1 VVAGVLVKQAEDVD
15 EVKVVAV
22 VKAVPGVL
30 VEVIVEP
37 TPQPQLLLLLLQK
50 TQPLTQPSLMFLPP
64 LLLLLLLPQLLLQL
78 LPPLPLLETLT
89 QSQFLKL
96 LVLLLLL
103 PLLLLLLLLVPAT
116 VVLVIEEVVIVVVIA
131 VVILSVVVVVEAAA
145 AVVVAAVV
153 SAVFLVVSVL
163 SFSIIELIPLLIKQ
177 QTQSSTTVTVSSP
190 NTSPSITKP
199 SG

>member
-37 TPQPQLLLLLLQK
+37 TPQPQLLLQK
-50 TQPLTQPSLMFLPP
+50 KQPLTQPSLMLLPP

-89 QSQFLKL
+89 Q
-96 LVLLLLL
+96 
-103 PLLLLLLLLVPAT
+103 
-116 VVLVIEEVVIVVVIA
+116 
-131 VVILSVVVVVEAAA
+131 
-145 AVVVAAVV
+145 
-153 SAVFLVVSVL
+153 
-163 SFSIIELIPLLIKQ
+163 
-177 QTQSSTTVTVSSP
+177 
-190 NTSPSITKP
+190 
-199 SG
+199 